1 MAFVQSVQQQEYA
14 KQMVICPWCG
24 GVTRPLFKHGHA
36 ECGRCNKPLS
46 DCCDGERAEPKVP

>member
-1 MAFVQSVQQQEYA
+1 MMKNPQQQEYA

-24 GVTRPLFKHGHA
+24 GETRPLFKHGHA

-46 DCCDGERAEPKVP
+46 DCCDGEQAQPDKEK